1 MDDVLSGAL
10 GALGDVDDDD
20 LGDGVVLSRVRSM
33 KFVCGGLMLI
43 LGLLVELVCGSARVV
58 LILLFVVDKEV
69 EDEAIVDDEVIFEMR

>member
-1 MDDVLSGAL
+1 M
-10 GALGDVDDDD
+10 
-20 LGDGVVLSRVRSM
+20 LSRVRSM

-58 LILLFVVDKEV
+58 LILLLVVDKEV

>member
-69 EDEAIVDDEVIFEMR
+69 EDEAIVDDEVIF